1 MWQKAR
7 KGGKVHPGF
16 GGHNLSVTAG
26 GWAGVRELVTLPSAA
41 REQRE
46 VNAGAQPAF
55 LAFRPAPGHP
65 QATGC
70 CPLTFLVGL
79 HLHLILSRK
88 IPMSTCSYV
97 SMVILN
103 PVSRQ

>member
-16 GGHNLSVTAG
+16 GGHSLYVTAG

-46 VNAGAQPAF
+46 VNAGAQLAF
-55 LAFRPAPGHP
+55 LAFVQP
-65 QATGC
+65 QAT
-70 CPLTFLVGL
+70 PRPRAAAA
-79 HLHLILSRK
+79 HILGGSSSSFK
-88 IPMSTCSYV
+88 PF
-97 SMVILN
+97 
-103 PVSRQ
+103 